1 MAATTAD
8 VHNGSFEVCPG
19 VIVSQ
24 LDDVIYRFIVIC
36 QYRICPEI
44 SNPRAAVQPSQVRVL
59 TLSPA
64 SHCLGKPTG
73 IFWVLLII
81 VKYRNPEARVEGTV
95 DTISLERICLECG
108 TRL

>member
-1 MAATTAD
+1 MLGFLRLRLHTERDGFTYSSHFDGDVAATTAD

-44 SNPRAAVQPSQVRVL
+44 SNPRAAVQLSQV
-59 TLSPA
+59 
-64 SHCLGKPTG
+64 
-73 IFWVLLII
+73 
-81 VKYRNPEARVEGTV
+81 
-95 DTISLERICLECG
+95 
-108 TRL
+108 